1 MSIFIKNI
9 RVVFGTKPS
18 ISFDPDAQAFIDAAV
33 ITDDT
38 QKAAINQLVLDLK
51 SANIWTKM
59 LAVYPFVG
67 GSATSHKWN
76 LKNPLDTNAAF
87 RLVFSGGWTHNSLGI
102 KMNNSNTEAETYVT
116 SNNGNNRSISAYL
129 TERLSGTQH
138 AVIGAYNSG
147 ILGIRCELSR
157 DLFHN
162 NSGTTPKTIIPS
174 SVEPFVGLSRIASND
189 WFAQNGNNE
198 FNNYTDASPTV
209 TRTLKIGNVNGT
221 TWRGNHQLGFVHISS
236 TLIQSEMTDLRTAVI
251 NFQTTLGR
259 NV

>member
-1 MSIFIKNI
+1 MTILINNSK
-9 RVVFGTKPS
+9 VVFGARPS
-18 ISFDPDAQAFIDAAV
+18 VQFDPDAQAFIDAAV
-33 ITDDT
+33 ITDTT

-129 TERLSGTQH
+129 TERLPGTVH
-138 AVIGAYNSG
+138 VVMVAYNS
-147 ILGIRCELSR
+147 
-157 DLFHN
+157 
-162 NSGTTPKTIIPS
+162 
-174 SVEPFVGLSRIASND
+174 
-189 WFAQNGNNE
+189 
-198 FNNYTDASPTV
+198 
-209 TRTLKIGNVNGT
+209 
-221 TWRGNHQLGFVHISS
+221 
-236 TLIQSEMTDLRTAVI
+236 
-251 NFQTTLGR
+251 
-259 NV
+259 